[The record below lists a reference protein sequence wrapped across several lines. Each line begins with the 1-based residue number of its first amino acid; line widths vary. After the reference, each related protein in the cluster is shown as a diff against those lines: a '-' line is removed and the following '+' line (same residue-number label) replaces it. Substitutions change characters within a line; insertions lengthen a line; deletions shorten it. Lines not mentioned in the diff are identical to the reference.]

1 MAAYGPATD
10 GTASEIGGYR
20 LRFLN
25 DEWNDSISNGEPF
38 TLRWNSSLTKDESTL
53 ELFKVT
59 YPKEG
64 IVLYELVSDLTGA
77 CLVCSVTSTDLPADG
92 DVDSMSSASCVW
104 TPDGLEPEL
113 YTVWLSHGQDAHANW
128 TMSPPWMPTN
138 SSGIE
143 DGKRKTSRHRL
154 HWAAPIIIPVVC
166 LLVLYAIC
174 LTTCFVY
181 RRRKKATRERD
192 EATAHR
198 EAGRNNSV
206 DSATTVLTF
215 TESNAEEDK
224 TKSGSES
231 WIFHNSSAY
240 ESKVTVGGVP
250 ETDITEVKVGER
262 MRHNDGAIGIGL

>member
-64 IVLYELVSDLTGA
+64 IVLYELVSDLT
-77 CLVCSVTSTDLPADG
+77 
-92 DVDSMSSASCVW
+92 DSMSSASCVW

-143 DGKRKTSRHRL
+143 DTSRHRL

-224 TKSGSES
+224 KKSGSES